1 MANLLEVLGVSP
13 DDMGS
18 VPQDIKD
25 ASTLLEGMQDI
36 YEEMPISKRKEE
48 FSNVISEGVKQLLI
62 RLGALTRLGN
72 QSTQNIQQQLP
83 TNQDYRGSLFV
94 LTSKIDNYKS
104 PFYTLYAVNSDFT
117 FPNGARTLNSIY
129 YKRNDSTQYFNTDT
143 IEEFEDDFAINVTT
157 MLPFKMEDVFEF
169 KIDTIPNQPDGKGYI
184 SINGYDSNGLI
195 VSYWSVW
202 DDINNSEPLIIIDN
216 EAVSI
221 FEKFLTSDKNIIQNT
236 TENIN
241 NGKYVKVENVAIP
254 TKKDKNLDGLIPLDQ
269 AQGAI
274 VPDGTKGLRIF
285 TDENLGKQ
293 NPKLLNIASIEISKH
308 FGNAPV
314 SNAPIKHFEERG
326 YLIKTSDVTQ
336 LYLVNED
343 NKGYHYERIDFVVEG
358 DIVLLEYRNGKKGLG
373 EVKFNNSVNELYIEQ
388 TSGSLKGAILREDY
402 LFGSQ
407 NTNPSVKLYEGVK
420 SFSKTSTPPTPP
432 QTSTPQP
439 PTSTPTPPTPPPS
452 KPTKPSKPTPPKTS
466 TPPTSTPPTPTPSD
480 DEPKQMTKSEIED
493 AIKGLNILAKLGDK
507 DAKASIKGLKVLLKY
522 A

>member
-62 RLGALTRLGN
+62 RLGAQTRLGN

-129 YKRNDSTQYFNTDT
+129 YKKNDSTQYFNTDT
-143 IEEFEDDFAINVTT
+143 IEELEDDFATNVIT
-157 MLPFKMEDVFEF
+157 MLPFKMGDVFEF
-169 KIDTIPNQPDGKGYI
+169 NIDTIPNQPNGKGYI

-202 DDINNSEPLIIIDN
+202 EDINNSEPLIIIDN
-216 EAVSI
+216 ESVSI

-241 NGKYVKVENVAIP
+241 KGKYVKVENVAIP
-254 TKKDKNLDGLIPLDQ
+254 TKKK
-269 AQGAI
+269 A
-274 VPDGTKGLRIF
+274 
-285 TDENLGKQ
+285 
-293 NPKLLNIASIEISKH
+293 
-308 FGNAPV
+308 
-314 SNAPIKHFEERG
+314 
-326 YLIKTSDVTQ
+326 TS
-336 LYLVNED
+336 
-343 NKGYHYERIDFVVEG
+343 
-358 DIVLLEYRNGKKGLG
+358 
-373 EVKFNNSVNELYIEQ
+373 
-388 TSGSLKGAILREDY
+388 
-402 LFGSQ
+402 
-407 NTNPSVKLYEGVK
+407 
-420 SFSKTSTPPTPP
+420 STPTPP
-432 QTSTPQP
+432 PTSTPQP
-439 PTSTPTPPTPPPS
+439 PKSTPTPPTPPPT
-452 KPTKPSKPTPPKTS
+452 KPTTPKTS
-466 TPPTSTPPTPTPSD
+466 TPPPTAPSD
-480 DEPKQMTKSEIED
+480 DEPKQMTKSEIKD

-522 A
+522 AQ